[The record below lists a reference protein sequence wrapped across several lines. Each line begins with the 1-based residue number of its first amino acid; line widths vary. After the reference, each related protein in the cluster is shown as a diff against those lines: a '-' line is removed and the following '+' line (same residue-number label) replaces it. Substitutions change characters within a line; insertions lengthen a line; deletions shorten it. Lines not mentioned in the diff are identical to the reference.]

1 MKQIKDFR
9 TRQPRLTLG
18 LGDQQSIAE
27 AFSEEAA
34 NIGSNV
40 SGGSDFVDASI
51 ASGVGLASSEPCG

>member
-9 TRQPRLTLG
+9 NRQPRLTLG

-40 SGGSDFVDASI
+40 SGRALLYRCLFDIG
-51 ASGVGLASSEPCG
+51 

>member
-9 TRQPRLTLG
+9 NRQPRLTLG

-40 SGGSDFVDASI
+40 SAGTPLCRCFF
-51 ASGVGLASSEPCG
+51 SSR